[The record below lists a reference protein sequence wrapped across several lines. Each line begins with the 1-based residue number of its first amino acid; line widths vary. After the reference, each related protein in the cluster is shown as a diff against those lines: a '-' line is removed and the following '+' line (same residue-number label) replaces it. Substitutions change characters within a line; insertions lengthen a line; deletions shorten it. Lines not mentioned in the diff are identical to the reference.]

1 MLNPT
6 FALAKMSEGLGW
18 VQPLALLEIISL
30 SH

>member
-1 MLNPT
+1 MNPT
-6 FALAKMSEGLGW
+6 FAQAKMSEGLGW